1 MVTLK
6 SDNLTDLWAQRLT
19 KLFGW
24 NIRETNKPLEK
35 RKHTDSIDSLLRE
48 DENMYNFEQLI
59 ERKNSGQS
67 PTILLE
73 KRTSR

>member
-35 RKHTDSIDSLLRE
+35 RKHADSTDSLLRE
-48 DENMYNFEQLI
+48 DENMYSFEQLI
-59 ERKNSGQS
+59 ERKNSEQS
-67 PTILLE
+67 QNIYLD

>member
-35 RKHTDSIDSLLRE
+35 KKHSTDSAKSGE
-48 DENMYNFEQLI
+48 EENIYSFN
-59 ERKNSGQS
+59 
-67 PTILLE
+67 PD
-73 KRTSR
+73 